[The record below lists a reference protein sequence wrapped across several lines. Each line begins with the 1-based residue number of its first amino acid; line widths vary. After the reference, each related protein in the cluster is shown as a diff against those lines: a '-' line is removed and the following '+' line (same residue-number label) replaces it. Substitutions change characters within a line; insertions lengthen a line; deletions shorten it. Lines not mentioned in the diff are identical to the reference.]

1 MRIIEMENL
10 LDDFLG
16 FIDREEIVFVS
27 ISKKT
32 PMEHVAD
39 YESLIGKFLEER
51 KDRRTARQAAPLPAE
66 KVTE

>member
-10 LDDFLG
+10 LEDFLG

-39 YESLIGKFLEER
+39 HESLITKFLIER
-51 KDRRTARQAAPLPAE
+51 RERRMAKLAATAPVE
-66 KVTE
+66 VTE